1 MDKVKNHLK
10 TLYEQRKKLIEDAEY
25 IKAEEL
31 TQKIKKYKNTVL
43 DQQKIEFTKRKQ
55 AEQESFDKNYSEEIA
70 QFNERWAKK
79 EEELKMILD
88 QREKELI
95 KNQKNEINYYL
106 SGADERNAKQKI
118 SPNYLNMK
126 KVEMTLVKQERF
138 LEAEQ
143 MKQKAEKL
151 LKEENRLLEIQN
163 QKKMKKKIEIIMKR
177 HKEDLTKFKDDK
189 AKQLYLI
196 QKEKN
201 REYDMIVNKY
211 RTIKVEM
218 MLRQKDD
225 ENRAR
230 KMLQKTFRSGK
241 RSMSQEIRT
250 PYVTSNYYQQ

>member
-1 MDKVKNHLK
+1 MEKVKNHLK

-31 TQKIKKYKNTVL
+31 TQKIKKYKNTIL

-163 QKKMKKKIEIIMKR
+163 QKKLKKKIELLMKR
-177 HKEDLTKFKDDK
+177 QKEELAKFRDDK
-189 AKQLYLI
+189 DKQIYLI
-196 QKEKN
+196 QRDKNKEF
-201 REYDMIVNKY
+201 DMIINKY

-225 ENRAR
+225 ESRAK

-241 RSMSQEIRT
+241 RSMSQEVRT
-250 PYVTSNYYQQ
+250 PYTASNYFNQ

>member
-31 TQKIKKYKNTVL
+31 TQKIKKYKNTIL

-163 QKKMKKKIEIIMKR
+163 QKKMKKKIEILMKR

-218 MLRQKDD
+218 TLRQKDD

>member
-79 EEELKMILD
+79 EEELKMFLD

-163 QKKMKKKIEIIMKR
+163 QKKMKKKIEILMKR
-177 HKEDLTKFKDDK
+177 HKEDLAKFKDDK

>member
-163 QKKMKKKIEIIMKR
+163 QKKMKKKIEILMKR
-177 HKEDLTKFKDDK
+177 HKEDLAKFKDDK

-218 MLRQKDD
+218 TLRQKDD